1 MTLKNM
7 FYKKTLFWGLFCVI
21 LLSFATVWRRPAE
34 NNIINLHDSI
44 KWNDKISYAVNKE
57 NLLVSS
63 NDTYVTKGVYNEQ
76 DGKSVHTK
84 DVEQVKNDGSIE
96 TLKKKYPQTS
106 SLIRHSSSVYEK
118 MNYLLTSWIASEF
131 FHGTDLHKT
140 LAGHSKKTSKS
151 KMKKYMIKYKA
162 NQRKIA
168 MSMKKE
174 NHRLNIG
181 DNTSSNK
188 ARNILIVTRA
198 RSGSS
203 FLGDLLNRYPGTFY
217 NFEPLY
223 FCKGECNIKQVLKCE
238 PHNEY
243 FKHVKEFMDQETCTM
258 QNNSAPFLFKN
269 VRLWNACE
277 RLLSNKMKCFL
288 PEIFYLMCPIFP
300 IRLTKTIRLPFKE
313 TEPLLMDPDIGKSLK
328 VIYLFRDPRGIS
340 KSLMSLCGSSHSK
353 EWVHT
358 CGDEAMQI
366 RCQASM
372 VDALDALQLK
382 KKYPGKILNYLLFY
396 RKSNALSHLIY

>member
-1 MTLKNM
+1 
-7 FYKKTLFWGLFCVI
+7 
-21 LLSFATVWRRPAE
+21 
-34 NNIINLHDSI
+34 
-44 KWNDKISYAVNKE
+44 
-57 NLLVSS
+57 
-63 NDTYVTKGVYNEQ
+63 
-76 DGKSVHTK
+76 
-84 DVEQVKNDGSIE
+84 
-96 TLKKKYPQTS
+96 
-106 SLIRHSSSVYEK
+106 

-131 FHGTDLHKT
+131 VYGTDLHKNST
-140 LAGHSKKTSKS
+140 GHSKKASNS
-151 KMKKYMIKYKA
+151 KMKKYMIEYKA

-168 MSMKKE
+168 LGMKKE
-174 NHRLNIG
+174 NYRLNIG

-243 FKHVKEFMDQETCTM
+243 FKHVKER
-258 QNNSAPFLFKN
+258 NSAPFLVKN
-269 VRLWNACE
+269 VRLWKSCE

-288 PEIFYLMCPIFP
+288 PEMFYSTCPIFP

-372 VDALDALQLK
+372 VDALDALKLK

-396 RKSNALSHLIY
+396 RKSND